1 MTYVLDTN
9 IILHD
14 PDVIYK
20 LDGLIVV
27 PIFCLEEID
36 KFKHEFSE
44 RGRNARYFA
53 RILDDI
59 RKEGSLKEGVKLNSG
74 SFFKVKVLEKDSTKS
89 MDENILRVAQ
99 EYNETAPHNRS
110 ANQQWVLFLT
120 RDCNL
125 RVRADALGIESQ
137 TYEKEDSIKS
147 EDEFYKG
154 IVKFFVHREVLQD
167 FIRQG
172 EVWLEDV
179 EFPPNCGVI
188 LTDEE
193 NDSHSVLGVYDA
205 EHQKI
210 VSLNFKEEVWGIHPR
225 NKEQLL
231 AFNVLLNPEIKL
243 VTLSGQA
250 GTGKTLL
257 ALAAGLKMTLDDNI
271 YRKLCVAR
279 PVVPLGKDLGYLP
292 GSIEEKLNPWMQP
305 IFDNFEYIIGQH
317 RTGADQNEWKQLISS
332 NLIQIEPLTYIR
344 GRSLPYNF
352 MIIDESQNLTPH
364 EIKTIITRCGDN
376 TKLVL
381 TGDPNQIDNP
391 YIDSTN
397 NGLSLAIEKFKNEKI
412 AAHVTLTK
420 GERSL
425 LAETAAKLFK

>member
-1 MTYVLDTN
+1 MTTYVLDTN

-14 PDVIYK
+14 PDVIFK
-20 LDGLIVV
+20 LEGTIFV

-53 RILDDI
+53 RILDDF
-59 RKEGSLKEGVKLNSG
+59 RSKGSLQYGVQVSPETRLY
-74 SFFKVKVLEKDSTKS
+74 VHVLEKDSNKN
-89 MDENILRVAQ
+89 MDGNILRVAQ
-99 EYNETAPHNRS
+99 EFHEKHPVS
-110 ANQQWVLFLT
+110 IFLT

-125 RVRADALGIESQ
+125 RVRADALGIKSR

-154 IVKFFVHREVLQD
+154 TVQFFVHREVLQD

-205 EHQKI
+205 KHQKI
-210 VSLNFKEEVWGIHPR
+210 VSLKFKEEVWGIHAR
-225 NKEQLL
+225 NREQLL
-231 AFNVLLNPEIKL
+231 AFNVLLDPQIKL